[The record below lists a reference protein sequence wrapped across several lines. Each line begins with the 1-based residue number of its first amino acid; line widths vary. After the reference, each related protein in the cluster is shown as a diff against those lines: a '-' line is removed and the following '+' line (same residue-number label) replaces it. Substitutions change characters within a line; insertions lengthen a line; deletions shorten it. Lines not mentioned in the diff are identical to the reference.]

1 MSAPKPYDVSA
12 PFLMAEAGPEVDY
25 FHPIQVFAAERIE
38 ALAKRVIIRL
48 QRMPAV
54 GMFEDTAEPL
64 KTVWDEWCWY
74 QEKYDSDTGMLSDG
88 FEETLD
94 SMVAGTVSELPH
106 SEAVLISCGVCE
118 DQDHMP
124 ARSDDDICA
133 VVRQVV
139 TEAASKRSMDRFEVW

>member
-1 MSAPKPYDVSA
+1 MSAPKPYDVYA
-12 PFLMAEAGPEVDY
+12 PFLMAEADPEVDY
-25 FHPIQVFAAERIE
+25 FHPIQRFAAERIE

-48 QRMPAV
+48 QRLDAS
-54 GMFEDTAEPL
+54 GIFEGEAQGI

-74 QEKYDSDTGMLSDG
+74 QEKYDSDTGMLSWAAEEILDG
-88 FEETLD
+88 
-94 SMVAGTVSELPH
+94 MIAGTVSVLPH

-118 DQDHMP
+118 DQAHMP

-133 VVRQVV
+133 VVREVV

>member
-12 PFLMAEAGPEVDY
+12 PFLMAEADPEVDY
-25 FHPIQVFAAERIE
+25 FHPIQRFAAERVE

-54 GMFEDTAEPL
+54 GMFDDTAEPL

-74 QEKYDSDTGMLSDG
+74 QAKYDNDIEGLSWG
-88 FEETLD
+88 FEETLNG
-94 SMVAGTVSELPH
+94 MIEGTVDELSH
-106 SEAVLISCGVCE
+106 SEGILISCGVCE

-124 ARSDDDICA
+124 ARSDADICT
-133 VVRQVV
+133 VVREVV